1 MPAVKKT
8 VSGSKSL
15 TTVERTKIY
24 LEQLKEAG
32 GKRSSYNFK
41 PEVVDAINTLKE
53 NRPFDSET
61 VIVGE
66 AIIEAAAKL
75 KKTK

>member
-1 MPAVKKT
+1 MAPSRKP
-8 VSGSKSL
+8 GSDAKSL

-24 LEQLKEAG
+24 LEQLKQAG

-41 PEVVDAINTLKE
+41 PEVVEALIKLKKD
-53 NRPFDSET
+53 RPFDSET

-66 AIIEAAAKL
+66 AIMEAAAKL
-75 KKTK
+75 KRNK

>member
-1 MPAVKKT
+1 MATAKKA
-8 VSGSKSL
+8 SDSKSP
-15 TTVERTKIY
+15 TTVERTKVY

-41 PEVVDAINTLKE
+41 PDVVEAIHKLKE

-75 KKTK
+75 KKKK

>member
-1 MPAVKKT
+1 MPTAKKAT
-8 VSGSKSL
+8 LGSKSL

-41 PEVVDAINTLKE
+41 PEVVAAINTLKE
-53 NRPFDSET
+53 HRPFDSET
-61 VIVGE
+61 IIVGE
-66 AIIEAAAKL
+66 AIIEAAKKL
-75 KKTK
+75 KKKK

>member
-1 MPAVKKT
+1 MPTAKKAT
-8 VSGSKSL
+8 PGSKSL
-15 TTVERTKIY
+15 STVERTKIY

-41 PEVVDAINTLKE
+41 PEIVDAINTLKE

-61 VIVGE
+61 IIVGE

-75 KKTK
+75 KKKK

>member
-1 MPAVKKT
+1 MPTTKKT
-8 VSGSKSL
+8 TLGSKSL

-41 PEVVDAINTLKE
+41 PDVVDAINTLKQ

-61 VIVGE
+61 IIVGE
-66 AIIEAAAKL
+66 AIIEAAARL
-75 KKTK
+75 KKKK